1 MKKQLFRDYLHS
13 QYFGVVPFETYL
25 QIKGMK

>member
-1 MKKQLFRDYLHS
+1 MKQLFRNYLNS
-13 QYFGVVPFETYL
+13 PLFGVVPFETYL